1 MLYFEHIT
9 SRPGSLEKAVLLGK
23 IEDQEKRRPDMRQ
36 IDSIKDTMSRQEP
49 SRVTEDRA
57 LWTSHMHRVTRS

>member
-1 MLYFEHIT
+1 M
-9 SRPGSLEKAVLLGK
+9 EKAVLLGK
-23 IEDQEKRRPDMRQ
+23 IEDKEKRRPDMRQ

-49 SRVTEDRA
+49 SWVTEDRA